1 MVSARF
7 FLNMSKLPHDTDQ
20 PAAFAEL
27 HCSSAF
33 SFLTGASQPEE
44 LVQQAAQLGYQALA
58 ITDECSLAGVVRAH
72 QAARTLPLK
81 LIIGSRFRVDC
92 AAEADQQHTERQPT
106 SRRDTKHSAPDS
118 IKQDK
123 KTSAIQTEQA
133 HDSRL
138 NLILLVTDQHAY
150 SELCALISRARRRAE
165 KGHYL
170 LHWRDLTRLIHHCL
184 CLWLPGPEP
193 LQAASQLTLLQTH
206 FHGRLWIACAL
217 LQEQHDSARY
227 QQLWQLANRFALPM
241 VACNDVHM
249 HIAERQPLQ
258 DLLTALR
265 HRCTVQQLGRRRFA
279 NDQRHLRPLTT
290 LARIYPQALMTE
302 TLHIAARCDF
312 SLDTLRYQYP
322 REAIPEGV
330 SAGDWLR
337 QLVDQGAEQRWP
349 TGTPKAVQA
358 LLEKELELISA
369 LRYEPYFLTVHDI
382 VMFARS
388 QNILCQGRGSA
399 ANSAVCYCLFITE
412 VDPSRSQL
420 LFERFISRERD
431 EAPDIDVD
439 FEHERREEVMQYIY
453 RKYGRD
459 HAALAATVIRYRM
472 RSAVRDVGRALGV
485 DNVILD
491 QLSSNL
497 AWWDDREKLPQRF
510 REAGL
515 NDTRLTRHYLSLVQ
529 QLLGLP
535 RHLSQHVGGFVIT
548 DKPLHTLVPIE
559 NAAMDGR
566 TIIQWDKDDLES
578 LGLMKVDVLALGML
592 TAIRK
597 MLALVNTLPAR
608 HGTAALT
615 LQAIPPEDPATYAM
629 LRRGD
634 SVGIFQVESR
644 AQMNMLPRLKPKTF
658 YDLVIQ
664 VAIVRP
670 GPIQG
675 DMVHPYLRRRNNEEA
690 VDYPDERIKN
700 VLQRTLGVP
709 IFQEQVIQ
717 LVMVAAGFSGG
728 EADQLRRAMASWGKS
743 GKLLQFEEKVLTGM
757 INNGYSANYA
767 QRIFEQ
773 MKGFGGYGFPE
784 SHAASFALL
793 VYVSA
798 WLKRHHRSAFYCGL
812 LNSLP
817 MGFYSPS
824 QLLQDAHRH
833 GVAIR
838 PPDID
843 HSHWDYSL
851 EQRAQ
856 PDADKPPA
864 LRIGL
869 RQIKGFNQDA
879 ASRIVQA
886 RQQQPFRNMQ
896 DLCSRAALNRQERQ
910 ALVAANAVARLSG
923 HRHQGYWDMLGVE
936 DARPLFGN
944 EQHDIRDGVCLDAPS
959 EIDTLLADY
968 QSLSLTTGRHPLAL
982 LRQQAPFSKA
992 LSAAALKQARHG
1004 QLVRVAGLITN
1015 RQRPG
1020 SASGVMFIT
1029 LEDETGNSNVVVWQ
1043 NVQER
1048 YRRTLLGSSL
1058 VLVTGTVER
1067 SPEGIIHLIAGKIE
1081 DQQAA
1086 LQTLSFP
1093 SRNFH

>member
-1 MVSARF
+1 MALSA
-7 FLNMSKLPHDTDQ
+7 PG
-20 PAAFAEL
+20 FAEL
-27 HCSSAF
+27 FCSTAF

-44 LVQQAAQLGYQALA
+44 LVEQAAALGYQALA

-72 QAARTLPLK
+72 QTARQTSLK
-81 LIIGSRFRVDC
+81 LIIGSRFRLSPDRQADRRQR
-92 AAEADQQHTERQPT
+92 AAAPATEAGN
-106 SRRDTKHSAPDS
+106 SADT
-118 IKQDK
+118 
-123 KTSAIQTEQA
+123 
-133 HDSRL
+133 L
-138 NLILLVTDQHAY
+138 NLILLATNQQAY
-150 SELCALISRARRRAE
+150 SELCALISRGRQRAG
-165 KGHYL
+165 KGQYHL
-170 LHWRDLTRLIHHCL
+170 CWADIERLIQHCL
-184 CLWLPGPEP
+184 CLWLPETQINTASR
-193 LQAASQLTLLQTH
+193 QAQQDSATLALLRDQ
-206 FHGRLWIACAL
+206 FPQRLWIACTL
-217 LQEQHDSARY
+217 LQEGHDSVHY
-227 QQLWQLANRFALPM
+227 QRLWQLAGTFDLPM

-258 DLLTALR
+258 DLLTAQR
-265 HRCTVQQLGRRRFA
+265 HHCTVQTLGRRRFL

-290 LARIYPQALMTE
+290 LASIYPAALLQE
-302 TLHIAARCDF
+302 SLHIADRCQF
-312 SLDTLRYQYP
+312 SLTQLRYQYP
-322 REAIPEGV
+322 REAIP
-330 SAGDWLR
+330 AGWAPADWLR
-337 QLVDQGAEQRWP
+337 QLVNQGAATRWP
-349 TGTPKAVQA
+349 EGMPESVQT
-358 LLEKELELISA
+358 LLDKELTLIA
-369 LRYEPYFLTVHDI
+369 ELRYEAYFLTVHDI

-388 QNILCQGRGSA
+388 RDILCQGRGSA

-439 FEHERREEVMQYIY
+439 FEHQRREEVMQYIY

-459 HAALAATVIRYRM
+459 RAALAATVIRYRM
-472 RSAVRDVGRALGV
+472 RSAVRDVGRALGI
-485 DNVILD
+485 D
-491 QLSSNL
+491 SSIISRLCGNL
-497 AWWDDREKLPQRF
+497 AWWDKRDQLPTRF

-515 NDTRLTRHYLSLVQ
+515 ADTGLTQHYLTLVY

-559 NAAMDGR
+559 NAAMAQR
-566 TIIQWDKDDLES
+566 TLIQWDKDDLES

-597 MLALVNTLPAR
+597 MLALVNNPPAPYHR
-608 HGTAALT
+608 PPLR
-615 LQAIPPEDPATYAM
+615 LQDIPPEDPLTYTM
-629 LRRGD
+629 LQKGD
-634 SVGIFQVESR
+634 SVGVFQVESR
-644 AQMNMLPRLKPKTF
+644 AQMNMLPRLKPRTF

-690 VDYPDERIKN
+690 VDYPDERIKA

-728 EADQLRRAMASWGKS
+728 EADQLRRAMANWGKS
-743 GKLLQFEEKVLTGM
+743 GQLIQFEEKVLNGM
-757 INNGYSANYA
+757 IKNGYSADYA
-767 QRIFEQ
+767 RRIFEQ

-784 SHAASFALL
+784 SHAGSFALL

-817 MGFYSPS
+817 MGFYSAS
-824 QLLQDAHRH
+824 QLLQDARRH
-833 GVAIR
+833 GVDIR

-843 HSHWDYSL
+843 HSYWDYNL
-851 EQRAQ
+851 ETEPAC
-856 PDADKPPA
+856 AAIPA

-869 RQIKGFNQDA
+869 RQIKGFNRKA
-879 ASRIVQA
+879 AERIVQA
-886 RQQQPFRNMQ
+886 RTQQPFHNIQ
-896 DLCSRAALNRQERQ
+896 DLCSRATLNRQERQ
-910 ALVAANAVARLSG
+910 ALVAANAVSRLSG
-923 HRHQGYWDMLGVE
+923 HRHQSYWDMLGVE

-944 EQHDIRDGVCLDAPS
+944 EQHDIRDGVQLDAPC

-968 QSLSLTTGRHPLAL
+968 QALSLTTGRHPLAL
-982 LRQQAPFSKA
+982 LRQQSPFDKA
-992 LSAAALKQARHG
+992 WSAASLKQARHG
-1004 QLVRVAGLITN
+1004 QLLRVAGLISN

-1043 NVQER
+1043 SVQER
-1048 YRRTLLGSSL
+1048 YRRILLGSTL

-1067 SPEGIIHLIAGKIE
+1067 SPEGIVHLIAGKIE
-1081 DQQAA
+1081 DQQDA
-1086 LQTLSFP
+1086 LHSLAVQ
-1093 SRNFH
+1093 SRNFR